1 MSVLAIAN
9 QKGGIGKTTTA
20 VNLAAALSLGCERVL
35 LVDFDPQANATLHL
49 GVQPAKLAASVNE
62 AVLGRRSFRAIIQ
75 PITEK
80 LHLAPSHPSL
90 TKGAQA
96 IAAMPD
102 PHTQLGYRLA
112 DIKDE
117 YSYVIIDCPPSMYS
131 LSENALAAADYVIV
145 PVNADYLSLEG
156 LGRFCADIELM
167 KKEGKTQVSLL
178 GILIT
183 MVDYRKGI
191 TKQSIELIRKHFG
204 PLVFHTEIKINVKL
218 EEAPSFG
225 KHIFEY
231 APESVGA
238 VCYLEL
244 AKEVRARCQRSL
256 ARA

>member
-1 MSVLAIAN
+1 MCVLTIAN

-20 VNLAAALSLGCERVL
+20 VNLAAALSLGCDRVL

-49 GVQPAKLAASVNE
+49 GVQLAKLAASVNE

-90 TKGAQA
+90 VKGAQA
-96 IAAMPD
+96 IAAMPE
-102 PHTQLGYRLA
+102 PHTQLIYRLE

-117 YSYVIIDCPPSMYS
+117 YQYVIIDCPPSMYS
-131 LSENALAAADYVIV
+131 LSENALAAADHIIV

-156 LGRFCADIELM
+156 LGRFCADLELLRR
-167 KKEGKTQVSLL
+167 EGKIRAGLL

-183 MVDYRKGI
+183 MVDRRKGI
-191 TKQSIELIRKHFG
+191 TQQSIDLIRQHFG
-204 PLVFHTEIKINVKL
+204 DLVFHTEIKINVKL

-225 KHIFEY
+225 THIFDY
-231 APESVGA
+231 APDSVGA
-238 VCYLEL
+238 ACYMEL
-244 AKEVRARCQRSL
+244 AKEVRGRCQNS
-256 ARA
+256 ARV

>member
-1 MSVLAIAN
+1 MCVLTIAN

-20 VNLAAALSLGCERVL
+20 VNLAAALSLGCDKVL

-90 TKGAQA
+90 VKGAQA
-96 IAAMPD
+96 IAAMPE
-102 PHTQLGYRLA
+102 PHTQLTYRLE

-117 YSYVIIDCPPSMYS
+117 YKYVIIDCPPSMYS
-131 LSENALAAADYVIV
+131 LSENALAAADQIIV

-156 LGRFCADIELM
+156 LGRFCADLELLRR
-167 KKEGKTQVSLL
+167 EGKIKADLL

-183 MVDYRKGI
+183 MVDRRKGI
-191 TKQSIELIRKHFG
+191 TQQSIDLIRKHFG
-204 PLVFHTEIKINVKL
+204 DLVFHTEIKINVKL

-225 KHIFEY
+225 KHIFDY
-231 APESVGA
+231 APDSVGA
-238 VCYLEL
+238 ACYMEL
-244 AKEVRARCQRSL
+244 AKEVRGRCQKSS